1 MQSRLSYFFAGALV
15 AVISSYTTHQLNAK
29 PKIMKGTHVNL
40 APEDYI
46 EILALQSEYPRDV
59 DPGSARDASWMF
71 TKDARSVISGAPMV
85 RPQDFKNFYGAL
97 VQSPTGQASKGG
109 NRHFNMSPVIIG
121 LPDGTA
127 RGSSMMMGV
136 SVKEPGGK
144 PTIDL
149 MGKYEDVYVKTPE
162 GWRMKERIWTSDQHV
177 GSYQKIA
184 PSPVLAIPSTWKT
197 NQEEVIQDLWRRGIA
212 RDESGAPVAVN
223 GAPSTS
229 TAQPST
235 VKKPEGA
242 PSNWTP
248 PRAPWTMPDA
258 RP

>member
-1 MQSRLSYFFAGALV
+1 MHSRLAYFFAGALV
-15 AVISSYTTHQLNAK
+15 ALISSYTTHQLNAK
-29 PKIMKGTHVNL
+29 PGIMKGTHVNL

-71 TKDARSVISGAPMV
+71 TKDARSVITGYPMV

-97 VQSPTGQASKGG
+97 VAPDGQATKGG
-109 NRHFNMSPVIIG
+109 NRHFNMSPIIVG

-162 GWRMKERIWTSDQHV
+162 GWRMKERIWTSDLHV

-197 NQEEVIQDLWRRGIA
+197 NQEEVIQQLWKQGRK
-212 RDESGAPVAVN
+212 RDESGAPVPIN
-223 GAPSTS
+223 GKPATEPH
-229 TAQPST
+229 QPST
-235 VKKPEGA
+235 VQKPAGA
-242 PSNWTP
+242 PADWTP
-248 PRAPWTMPDA
+248 PPAPWHGGN
-258 RP
+258 